1 MYVVESGSGCAG
13 AVSALVQAGF
23 AVEAASDAGS
33 GLEELFLRLTEGA
46 PR

>member
-1 MYVVESGSGCAG
+1 MWNDLQGVGI
-13 AVSALVQAGF
+13 LVQAGF
-23 AVEAASDAGS
+23 SVEEVTRSGT